1 MIISQYICVCM
12 CVYMYVCVYLKSLCY
27 IPKAYT
33 LSYVNYSSKKR
44 VGAWQRVG
52 NKGKKANNTQGTKA
66 GTPESWG
73 GKAHGQP
80 CSEAQGWQWD
90 EVGSPCILFL
100 DTEYLAPCLNFI
112 RANRSV
118 ISYSMKGKQKSNP
131 SPNANAS
138 FCIKRA
144 FIWVLNW
151 GQAQAARVSWAERWS
166 LFLLK
171 FGGQLCAGCGSEPIL
186 SHQRKAVI

>member
-1 MIISQYICVCM
+1 M
-12 CVYMYVCVYLKSLCY
+12 CVYIYIYIYIYIYVCISNHYVIYLKLIHCHMSIIVQKKEWVLGKGWE
-27 IPKAYT
+27 IKGRRPTT
-33 LSYVNYSSKKR
+33 LKEQQLGPQNPGR
-44 VGAWQRVG
+44 
-52 NKGKKANNTQGTKA
+52 KGTWSALLRRTGMA
-66 GTPESWG
+66 VRWG
-73 GKAHGQP
+73 GVPLYPVSRHWI
-80 CSEAQGWQWD
+80 S
-90 EVGSPCILFL
+90 GSLPEFYKSKSLS
-100 DTEYLAPCLNFI
+100 D
-112 RANRSV
+112 
-118 ISYSMKGKQKSNP
+118 SYSTKGKQKSNP

-144 FIWVLNW
+144 FIWVLNR